1 MNTPVQTPVPA
12 PVSTPVPTAI
22 LTAIP
27 TAVPAAIPTPMPMPT
42 AMAGPKPTPITV
54 DTLLSSAAGLSAAW
68 MVEMATRYFALQAGD
83 INGALG
89 VGTDTGSWL
98 STAYSV
104 CEPIGVVAGAWLGI
118 ALSLRRMLLTGVV
131 MFLIGSIIPLIVPN
145 YDALML
151 SRIIT
156 GLAGGVIMPQSIII
170 QLRAWGPTRAPLA
183 IALFLCGPTAAPQL
197 GGVLGAWGVEHFGW
211 SFVLWAALPPG
222 ILALVLGYTGLHR
235 ERIQWRPLVH
245 ADLAGLVALSA
256 ALGLFACAVSQG
268 DRMRWFQTP
277 AIPILF
283 TASALCLAIFV
294 LRDWSKLR
302 HPIVWVRLYRRW
314 NVTLAAIGGLP
325 LGFAITLSGVIVP
338 AALAQLQGFRPEQVA
353 PALWN
358 VLWPQALSYTAC
370 VIILTRKM
378 IEVRA
383 LVIAGLAVVACGA
396 FFNLQITSEWQVGE
410 LYVGQLIQG
419 VGLPLIAVPLI
430 AIFVGSLRPPVESLP
445 AASILNLW
453 RVLSAT
459 IATAW
464 ATTSLRLNGQGKFA
478 ELLTNTGLYQ
488 DGRGT
493 SFATLAARMAHTT
506 SDPTFARAQ
515 AVQSI
520 AGAAHRQAAV
530 LGVSSTLSALGWL
543 LFASGLLVVLMAEF
557 GSGKTP
563 RPAGDGA

>member
-1 MNTPVQTPVPA
+1 VNTPMSTPTPR
-12 PVSTPVPTAI
+12 PVPT
-22 LTAIP
+22 
-27 TAVPAAIPTPMPMPT
+27 VIPTPIPAPM
-42 AMAGPKPTPITV
+42 AMAGPTPTPKSPPGPAPTPITT
-54 DTLLSSAAGLSAAW
+54 DIILASAAGLSAAW

-89 VGTDTGSWL
+89 VGVDTGSWL

-118 ALSLRRMLLTGVV
+118 ALSLRRMLLTGVAI
-131 MFLIGSIIPLIVPN
+131 FLIGSIIPLIVPT

-183 IALFLCGPTAAPQL
+183 IALFLCAPTAAPQL

-222 ILALVLGYTGLHR
+222 MLALIFGYSGLHR
-235 ERIQWRPLVH
+235 ERIHWRPLVH

-283 TASALCLAIFV
+283 MASAVCLAIFV
-294 LRDWSKLR
+294 LRDWTRLR
-302 HPIVWVRLYRRW
+302 HPIVWVRLYKRW

-353 PALWN
+353 PALWH

-370 VIILTRKM
+370 VIILSRKM
-378 IEVRA
+378 MEVRA
-383 LVIAGLAVVACGA
+383 MVIVGLAVVASGA

-430 AIFVGSLRPPVESLP
+430 DIFVGSLRPPVESLP

-464 ATTSLRLNGQGKFA
+464 ATTSLRLNSQGKFA

-493 SFATLAARMAHTT
+493 SLTTLAARMAHTT
-506 SDPTFARAQ
+506 SDPLFARAQ

-530 LGVSSTLSALGWL
+530 LGISSTLSALGWL

-557 GSGKTP
+557 GSGKVP
-563 RPAGDGA
+563 RPAQEGP